1 MIETESNHDKKIL
14 PVFVTLDPVR
24 DTPSHLHAYL
34 KGPCTSLFYKLSGV
48 TLLLLMT
55 FFLFAEFD
63 DRILGLTGSA
73 SAMRQM
79 AQEYRVYFK
88 KVQEDG
94 DDYLVDTSH
103 NM

>member
-1 MIETESNHDKKIL
+1 MFQLHS
-14 PVFVTLDPVR
+14 
-24 DTPSHLHAYL
+24 DTCVAPHN
-34 KGPCTSLFYKLSGV
+34 
-48 TLLLLMT
+48 
-55 FFLFAEFD
+55 FFIYLFAEFD
-63 DRILGLTGSA
+63 SRILGITGSS
-73 SAMRQM
+73 SAVRQM

>member
-1 MIETESNHDKKIL
+1 
-14 PVFVTLDPVR
+14 
-24 DTPSHLHAYL
+24 
-34 KGPCTSLFYKLSGV
+34 
-48 TLLLLMT
+48 
-55 FFLFAEFD
+55 
-63 DRILGLTGSA
+63 
-73 SAMRQM
+73 MRQM

>member
-1 MIETESNHDKKIL
+1 MPTWKVRVLANLQIIRRCVAHD
-14 PVFVTLDPVR
+14 F
-24 DTPSHLHAYL
+24 
-34 KGPCTSLFYKLSGV
+34 C
-48 TLLLLMT
+48 
-55 FFLFAEFD
+55 LFAEFD